1 MESLWLRGRALERGN
16 PKVRGSI
23 PHRDSEFLVT
33 RRKNVAHY
41 IIITLPDKI
50 SWYTS
55 PEQRLWSSFTLS
67 HLQMLLVANVSM
79 PSSRTNSLLFLSYD
93 EVKAAPPIST
103 VVRAEVV
110 CSPKFLPISIFL
122 SHTLRS
128 KITAPW
134 NMSQHQNSLRISLE
148 TSVSYPYFQV
158 RFFLVMLLTSKLDTA
173 AEETWLRFQFSLY
186 RE

>member
-1 MESLWLRGRALERGN
+1 
-16 PKVRGSI
+16 
-23 PHRDSEFLVT
+23 
-33 RRKNVAHY
+33 
-41 IIITLPDKI
+41 
-50 SWYTS
+50 
-55 PEQRLWSSFTLS
+55 
-67 HLQMLLVANVSM
+67 MLLVANVSM
-79 PSSRTNSLLFLSYD
+79 PSSRTNSLLFLSND

-103 VVRAEVV
+103 VVHAEVV
-110 CSPKFLPISIFL
+110 CTPKFLPISIFL

-134 NMSQHQNSLRISLE
+134 NMSQHQNSLHISLE

-186 RE
+186 REWYGQSKYNTYPIL